1 KPLFLPP
8 FIYSFFST
16 AASTFFTY
24 NQTMGF
30 REVLLFLSIT
40 ILATSS
46 AAMDQQTYIIHMD
59 TTKMATNNN
68 PEQWYTTMIDSLTEL
83 SSLDDD
89 NNEEVSNPAE
99 ILYIYKTAIS

>member
-1 KPLFLPP
+1 
-8 FIYSFFST
+8 
-16 AASTFFTY
+16 
-24 NQTMGF
+24 MGF

-59 TTKMATNNN
+59 TTKMATTN
-68 PEQWYTTMIDSLTEL
+68 PEQWYTTMIDSLSEL

-99 ILYIYKTAIS
+99 ILYVYKTAISGKILNIDLDENLRS